1 MDLEEMLAEREWR
14 AAEQTRQLESCQT
27 LIMLSANVAGPI
39 KSFPLLL
46 KGFSEAQRLLESRLD
61 QEGIPWTDR
70 GKHCHSGGP
79 TAFYALEAPAGA
91 AKRIACDIEQI
102 SDLGRL
108 LDLDVVT
115 RGGVKWD
122 RGQVGYPPR
131 QCLLCGRPAAEC
143 GRSRRHSV
151 EALQWETVR
160 RLREYFRSRYAAQV
174 EKAALR
180 AMLYEVSV
188 TPKPG
193 LVDRINCGAHQ
204 DMDFFSFVDSAAAI
218 APFFGKLCRAGY
230 DNPEGG
236 VAFCRSV
243 QRLGLDAE
251 AAMYDATGGVNT
263 HKGLI
268 FSLGLLAAAAGQ
280 WFARSLERPEETLT
294 AETLCRQEK
303 ALAEEFLP
311 ELKKPLDTHGHAVC
325 EKYRTAGIRGEA
337 ASGFR
342 SVLRC
347 VLPHLRQGSD
357 SLEQRGMRALVEL
370 MASVEDTNVLFRG
383 GRQALRELSRQACAS
398 LTLSPEELERA
409 LADWDKKLCRQGIS
423 PGGCADL
430 LAVGYFL
437 YFLETFK

>member
-1 MDLEEMLAEREWR
+1 M
-14 AAEQTRQLESCQT
+14 
-27 LIMLSANVAGPI
+27 
-39 KSFPLLL
+39 
-46 KGFSEAQRLLESRLD
+46 
-61 QEGIPWTDR
+61 
-70 GKHCHSGGP
+70 
-79 TAFYALEAPAGA
+79 
-91 AKRIACDIEQI
+91 
-102 SDLGRL
+102 
-108 LDLDVVT
+108 
-115 RGGVKWD
+115 
-122 RGQVGYPPR
+122 
-131 QCLLCGRPAAEC
+131 
-143 GRSRRHSV
+143 
-151 EALQWETVR
+151 
-160 RLREYFRSRYAAQV
+160 
-174 EKAALR
+174 
-180 AMLYEVSV
+180 
-188 TPKPG
+188 
-193 LVDRINCGAHQ
+193 
-204 DMDFFSFVDSAAAI
+204 
-218 APFFGKLCRAGY
+218 
-230 DNPEGG
+230 
-236 VAFCRSV
+236 
-243 QRLGLDAE
+243 
-251 AAMYDATGGVNT
+251 
-263 HKGLI
+263 I